1 MSLPTDIEE
10 FVIVGYGPMPRKAVI
25 EAIEE
30 LQQVSST
37 ESLMFTYLPVSSV
50 HPKPEFFR
58 AVKSVSPEF
67 YSYIPEGES
76 RSIASEYSDVC
87 PPAFVWLKEELTA
100 DGADEESRAF
110 LLLMP
115 DGDSNLYEDLGTFL
129 TEVLRNNRRVFV
141 MNEGLWEIARVDEDG
156 LWQVEDSAEDQTAIE
171 DSTSRE
177 LTPDLVNSD
186 EFSRKTIKEWKL
198 IAETVGAEPHDLR
211 SKDSIREAVLKVL
224 NAPAAEP
231 DPAPEPEPVVEPM
244 VEPEPV
250 VEAQLVIQGQDPS
263 VEALV
268 KLHTAIAAAHLEYA
282 NTLERLLAK

>member
-25 EAIEE
+25 EAVEE
-30 LQQVSST
+30 LQQISSVD
-37 ESLMFTYLPVSSV
+37 SPMFTYLPVSSV

-58 AVKSVSPEF
+58 AVKSATSDAF

-76 RSIASEYSDVC
+76 RSIADEYKEFC
-87 PPAFVWLKEELTA
+87 PPAFVWLKEELT
-100 DGADEESRAF
+100 DIDSSGENRAF

-115 DGDSNLYEDLGTFL
+115 DGDSNLYEDLGMFL
-129 TEVLRNNRRVFV
+129 TEALDTNRRVFV

-156 LWQVEDSAEDQTAIE
+156 LWQVEDGTEEQPVVG
-171 DSTSRE
+171 DSEHRE
-177 LTPDLVNSD
+177 LTPELINSD

-224 NAPAAEP
+224 SESTVQPEAEAEVVESAEP
-231 DPAPEPEPVVEPM
+231 ESKPEPVRET
-244 VEPEPV
+244 
-250 VEAQLVIQGQDPS
+250 QDPAA
-263 VEALV
+263 EALV

-282 NTLERLLAK
+282 NTLERLLAT